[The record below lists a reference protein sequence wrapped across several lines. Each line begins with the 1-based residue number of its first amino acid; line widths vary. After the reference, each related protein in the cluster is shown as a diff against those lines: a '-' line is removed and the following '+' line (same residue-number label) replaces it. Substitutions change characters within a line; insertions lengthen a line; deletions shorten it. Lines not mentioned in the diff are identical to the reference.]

1 MVVLAPARD
10 IGPRHREI
18 LAAADLERPGQAR
31 VWNRAGMWKMRA
43 HAVRR
48 IRATRAVRGTR
59 SQRQRDGY
67 PTTKRGGVSPQ
78 ATPVSNRLP
87 CQPASRADRVCWG

>member
-43 HAVRR
+43 HATRR
-48 IRATRAVRGTR
+48 MRAMRAVRGKR
-59 SQRQRDGY
+59 SQRQRDGD
-67 PTTKRGGVSPQ
+67 PTTKRGGVSPE
-78 ATPVSNRLP
+78 ATRVSERFP
-87 CQPASRADRVCWG
+87 CQPASSSDRVR